1 MMVAQILR
9 SLWAAVKPALPWI
22 LVAVLGGLLTY
33 CTPRIG
39 AGAKIQA
46 QAVAIES
53 ANNKAKR
60 LQEKVDSLQS
70 WLDFERAERKSDA
83 ASAADAMTEERRS
96 CTIRI
101 DQARR
106 ASAQIQELLKEETPH
121 DPLVCPDRRLLDPKR
136 LQDAITDSDARSVT
150 GH

>member
-1 MMVAQILR
+1 MVAQILKG
-9 SLWAAVKPALPWI
+9 LWAALKPALPWI
-22 LVAVLGGLLTY
+22 LVAVLGGLVTY

-39 AGAKIQA
+39 AGAQIQA
-46 QAVAIES
+46 HALALS
-53 ANNKAKR
+53 TANNKAKR
-60 LQEKVDSLQS
+60 LQERADSLQS
-70 WLDFERAERKSDA
+70 WLDFERSARTSDSA
-83 ASAADAMTEERRS
+83 AAADAMTEERRS

-106 ASAQIQELLKEETPH
+106 ASARIQELLKDETPH

-136 LQDAITDSDARSVT
+136 LHDAITDSGAGSAT